1 VVRLDSQAKSR
12 LADSLINT
20 DTIKYFTNEAVES
33 RRFRGIMRRWT
44 DTAVR
49 NQKALF
55 ILHAG
60 QSANIG
66 VGVGAIMLLAGD
78 AVYRGEMTVG
88 DLVLINAY
96 VLQVCLPLNAL
107 GFAYRE
113 VKDALVNVERLFGLL
128 REKPEIPLRT
138 SQPSLEVKGAE

>member
-1 VVRLDSQAKSR
+1 MVLTIMLARYSGWFAVIIALTFLVYSSFTLYFTNVRTIFQRRVVRLDSQAKSR

-44 DTAVR
+44 DAAVR

-55 ILHAG
+55 ILHVG
-60 QSANIG
+60 QSAIIG

-96 VLQVCLPLNAL
+96 VLQVC
-107 GFAYRE
+107 
-113 VKDALVNVERLFGLL
+113 
-128 REKPEIPLRT
+128 
-138 SQPSLEVKGAE
+138 